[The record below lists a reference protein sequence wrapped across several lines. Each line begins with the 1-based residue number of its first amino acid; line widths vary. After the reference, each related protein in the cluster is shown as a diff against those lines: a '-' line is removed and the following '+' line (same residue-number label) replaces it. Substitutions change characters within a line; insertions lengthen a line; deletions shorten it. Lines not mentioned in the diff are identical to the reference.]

1 MQKRIMLVMIVML
14 LLQGCGM
21 VIHGEMQDLSITTVP
36 PGATARV
43 SKAECITPCTMRVR
57 RAADTIY
64 FTKGNLK
71 EEYYLDKSLNF
82 GSTIFGN
89 ILWLAPGIVIDLLGG
104 GGYTIKPVNV
114 TLGEGKA
121 Q

>member
-1 MQKRIMLVMIVML
+1 MRKGIMLVMMAVLFI
-14 LLQGCGM
+14 QGCGM
-21 VIHGEMQDLSITTVP
+21 VIHGEMQDLTIKTDP

-71 EEYYLDKSLNF
+71 EEYYLDKSFNF
-82 GSTIFGN
+82 GSTIIGN
-89 ILWLAPGIVIDLLGG
+89 ILWLAPGIVIDLIGG
-104 GGYTIKPVNV
+104 GGYTIHPVNV
-114 TLGEGKA
+114 KLGETEA
-121 Q
+121 R